1 MTGKKLLLV
10 MLLTV
15 LVFFGLAGYG
25 DLPEVSKQL
34 GQFPVTYLIVALA
47 LAILNYLLRFVRW
60 AYYLRVLGISVPFH
74 ISFLVFLSGLG
85 MSITPGKMGEFL
97 KSHLLRDRAG
107 VVVSSSAPAI
117 AMERVTDVISVVLLG
132 LTGLALLPPLVSIA
146 LVAVSGL
153 CGGAILLVTSRRSSD
168 WLLELPVL
176 RRWKGPLSA
185 SREGLRAL
193 TVPRAMLIAV
203 VLGGLAWLSE
213 GVAFWV
219 ILQGLNADAAL
230 LQALPIYAAAILIGA
245 ISTLPGGLVGTEG
258 TMLALLQRIGT
269 GPGLAAAAT
278 LLVRLVTL
286 WFAVSIGVAA
296 LGIFQR
302 FRPVQRPNPVG
313 GD

>member
-10 MLLTV
+10 MLLTA

-25 DLPEVSKQL
+25 DLQEVSSRL
-34 GQFPVTYLIVALA
+34 AQFPITHLIVALA
-47 LAILNYLLRFVRW
+47 LAILNYLLRFARW
-60 AYYLRVLGISVPFH
+60 AYYLRVLSISVPFH

-85 MSITPGKMGEFL
+85 MSITPGKVGEFL

-107 VVVSSSAPAI
+107 IEVSSSAPAI

-132 LTGLALLPPLVSIA
+132 LTGLALLPPVVSIA
-146 LVAVSGL
+146 LVVVSGL
-153 CGGAILLVTSRRSSD
+153 CGGAVLLITSRRSD

-176 RRWKGPLSA
+176 QRWKGPLST
-185 SREGLRAL
+185 SREGLRTL
-193 TVPRAMLIAV
+193 TAPWSMLIAV
-203 VLGGLAWLSE
+203 SLGGLAWLSE
-213 GVAFWV
+213 GVALWV

-230 LQALPIYAAAILIGA
+230 LQALPIYAAATLIGA

-258 TMLALLQRIGT
+258 TMLALLQRIGIGS
-269 GPGLAAAAT
+269 GPAAVAT

-286 WFAVSIGVAA
+286 WFAVGIGVAA
-296 LGIFQR
+296 LGFFHR
-302 FRPVQRPNPVG
+302 FRPMEKPNPVG